1 MRTKL
6 VIPEKWVQELN
17 LNRET
22 KIFLSDDEE
31 KPANFTAPIRYFL
44 QNTDACYNGIYLKSG
59 IVLKDGIRVNLLN
72 IAICIC

>member
-1 MRTKL
+1 MYSAVILQSMRTKL

-59 IVLKDGIRVNLLN
+59 KHYKRISL
-72 IAICIC
+72 